1 MQQFIDAA
9 PGVRLW
15 TEQRGAPDAP
25 PLLLIMGAQASGVGW
40 PEPLVDALAARH
52 RVIRYDHR
60 DTGRSTWAF
69 DERPYRIADLA
80 EDAIRV
86 LDGLGIARA
95 HIVGMSLGGML
106 AQMVLADHPDR
117 VLSAT
122 LLGTLALST
131 APYTRPDGSSVP
143 AGELPGIAP
152 EVLEMWARPVEDH
165 GPAGGDGAADR
176 ALAGARRRST
186 PLRRR
191 LLPRLGGTRH
201 RAHGAP
207 QDQHRARPR
216 GRRRHAP
223 HRPARREPRC
233 PPSSSAPPPNRS
245 SRRPTPSTS
254 RSASGAPAWSRS
266 RAWGMRCRRPSRARW
281 PKRSWRTRGRRTVAA
296 APRQHD
302 GAPAAV
308 GAAGAP
314 WSVCRVSSRR
324 PWPARRRPSAP
335 ARRRRR
341 GRCRPRWRRRR
352 GPGSSPWRRPGSG

>member
-69 DERPYRIADLA
+69 DQRPYRIADLA

-86 LDGLGIARA
+86 LDGLGIAQA
-95 HIVGMSLGGML
+95 HVVGMSLGGML

-131 APYTRPDGSSVP
+131 APYTRPDGGTVP

-165 GPAGGDGAADR
+165 GPAAEIERRIAHWRVLAGDQLPFDAEYFRALEERVIAHTGHHRTNTAHGRADDGGMLRTDRLAENEVPTLVVCAPAEPVFPPPHAQHLAQCVRGAHLVEIAGMGHALPPAVQGPLAEAILAHTGAAD
-176 ALAGARRRST
+176 LA
-186 PLRRR
+186 
-191 LLPRLGGTRH
+191 LLPGSTT
-201 RAHGAP
+201 
-207 QDQHRARPR
+207 
-216 GRRRHAP
+216 
-223 HRPARREPRC
+223 
-233 PPSSSAPPPNRS
+233 APPQP
-245 SRRPTPSTS
+245 
-254 RSASGAPAWSRS
+254 
-266 RAWGMRCRRPSRARW
+266 
-281 PKRSWRTRGRRTVAA
+281 
-296 APRQHD
+296 
-302 GAPAAV
+302 
-308 GAAGAP
+308 
-314 WSVCRVSSRR
+314 
-324 PWPARRRPSAP
+324 
-335 ARRRRR
+335 
-341 GRCRPRWRRRR
+341 
-352 GPGSSPWRRPGSG
+352 